1 MPINTTQLEQPNDIN
16 ESVWRYMDFTKFMY
30 LLNDSSLYLCRA
42 DLFEDKFEGSITK
55 KNLEER
61 NEKFQNYHH
70 QDPNM
75 IATNFLST
83 YCKDLR
89 EFTFIN
95 CWHLNNYQSAAMWK
109 LYSKIPE
116 AIAIQTSYSKLVN
129 ALSIDE
135 KDLYIGKI
143 SYIDFDKDN
152 KKDANTLDAYKYKRK
167 SFEHEKEVRIIYQ
180 EPYIYELENE
190 KFNINKKKIQS
201 KKGINIEFPLNELI
215 ENIYVSPVASDKFLK
230 QVDILCKKYEI
241 KAEIIKSDLY
251 DINSSIY

>member
-75 IATNFLST
+75 NATNFLST

-95 CWHLNNYQSAAMWK
+95 CWHLSNYESAAMWK

-116 AIAIQTSYSKLVN
+116 AIAIETSYSKLVN
-129 ALSIDE
+129 ALSLHE
-135 KDLYIGKI
+135 EVFYIGKI

-152 KKDANTLDAYKYKRK
+152 KKDENTLDAYKYKRK
-167 SFEHEKEVRIIYQ
+167 FFEHEKEVRIIYQ
-180 EPYIYELENE
+180 EPYIYE
-190 KFNINKKKIQS
+190 FNKKKIQS

-230 QVDILCKKYEI
+230 QVDILRERYEI
-241 KAEIIKSDLY
+241 KAKIIKSDLY